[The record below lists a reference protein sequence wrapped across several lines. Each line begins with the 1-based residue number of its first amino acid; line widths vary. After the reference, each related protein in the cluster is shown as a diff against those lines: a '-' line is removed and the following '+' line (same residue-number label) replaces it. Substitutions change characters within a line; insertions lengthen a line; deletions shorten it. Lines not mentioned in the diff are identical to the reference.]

1 LRKKQ
6 SPERGYP
13 LGEVQDQQ
21 AASVKIQVIVLVL
34 LVVNL
39 GDVVDG
45 VVALIKDV
53 LDDVHYPM

>member
-1 LRKKQ
+1 
-6 SPERGYP
+6 

-45 VVALIKDV
+45 VVALIKDAR
-53 LDDVHYPM
+53 DDVHFPM